1 MAAERTDAR
10 IYCRLPF
17 ERVPAEVDRKLHGSL
32 IFLELISDVFL
43 YLLSVFPN
51 RVDVVPTAPEF
62 SVPVLEFRVPPLLV
76 DHQGR
81 FALEVSHYPGNREFG
96 RDRNQH
102 VHVVGA
108 DLGLVYR
115 DPLPFAELPKDL
127 SDLQPLQAVELL
139 PPVLRRENHVV
150 LTVPAGVR

>member
-17 ERVPAEVDRKLHGSL
+17 ERVSVKVDRKLHGSL
-32 IFLELISDVFL
+32 IFLELISNVFL
-43 YLLSVFPN
+43 YLLRVFPN
-51 RVDVVPTAPEF
+51 RVDVVPPAPKF
-62 SVPVLEFRVPPLLV
+62 SVPVFEFRVPPLLV

-81 FALEVSHYPGNREFG
+81 FSLEVSHDPGNREFG

-108 DLGLVYR
+108 NLGLV
-115 DPLPFAELPKDL
+115 DGDSLPLA
-127 SDLQPLQAVELL
+127 
-139 PPVLRRENHVV
+139 
-150 LTVPAGVR
+150 